1 LACPEAPRL
10 PEVIRLALTEL
21 ERIDRDLVSYGKQLA
36 RAEANLNYDMVATYT
51 AYLDRLLDDRLK
63 LTKVPA

>member
-1 LACPEAPRL
+1 M
-10 PEVIRLALTEL
+10 ALTEL

-51 AYLDRLLDDRLK
+51 ADIDRLLDDRLK
-63 LTKVPA
+63 LTTVDA

>member
-1 LACPEAPRL
+1 VH

-51 AYLDRLLDDRLK
+51 ADIDRLLDDRLK